1 MDKKNIARPHRLLIN
16 RSLHKEA
23 DKLRAHIDEYKKRY
37 EDQYQQNIEELEVA
51 QNKLNSDLQQAK
63 ESILNDLAEYQD
75 VMEVISNSIIEYP
88 LLGLILTMVAS
99 QTWTT

>member
-1 MDKKNIARPHRLLIN
+1 MIN